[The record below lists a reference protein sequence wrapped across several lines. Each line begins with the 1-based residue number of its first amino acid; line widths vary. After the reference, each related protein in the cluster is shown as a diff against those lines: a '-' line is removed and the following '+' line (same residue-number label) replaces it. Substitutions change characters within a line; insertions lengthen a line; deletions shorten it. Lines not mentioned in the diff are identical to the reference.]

1 MEKLNTQGMV
11 KNHKLSKSIY
21 DAAWS
26 QFMFFLSY
34 KAESAGRI
42 LVRVNPKNTT
52 QRCSVCGK
60 LSKEHLDLS
69 VRIFKCS
76 YCGIELDRDYNAARN
91 VIIKALSGREPASM
105 LAELRPL
112 LLRKQKQAKVLK
124 REAPFVR
131 LG

>member
-1 MEKLNTQGMV
+1 
-11 KNHKLSKSIY
+11 
-21 DAAWS
+21 
-26 QFMFFLSY
+26 MFFLSY

-42 LVRVNPKNTT
+42 FMKVPSQNTT

-76 YCGIELDRDYNAARN
+76 YCRIELDRDYNAAIN

-105 LAELRPL
+105 LAEPEPI
-112 LLRKQKQAKVLK
+112 LLRKQKQVQTLK
-124 REAPFVR
+124 REAPCGS